1 MTIKK
6 NKIQKETTTKEVVG
20 VDNSSTPAVSFTRS
34 PKQKSI
40 RNAKI
45 LGNTFTYV
53 ILVLAAAVVVAPLLI
68 VLMNSFKT
76 KNSIALEPFVFPTSK
91 TFAGFNNYITGVKQS
106 NFFSSFLNSLL
117 ITICSTVLILIFC
130 PMAAWFLT
138 RVKTWWTKV
147 IYYVIIFSM
156 IVPFQMVM
164 LPLTG
169 VASTLNLDNVIGV
182 IFIYVGFGA
191 GLSTF
196 MYAGFVKSV
205 PVDIEESAMI
215 DGCNPVQTFFHV
227 VFPVMKPTTITIA
240 ILNVMWIWND
250 YLLPYMVLGTTKG
263 KTTLPVAIQISMQ
276 GGYGDINMGAFMAMI
291 VLTIIP
297 VIVFYL
303 FCQKYIIKGVIAGAV
318 KG

>member
-1 MTIKK
+1 M
-6 NKIQKETTTKEVVG
+6 G

-117 ITICSTVLILIFC
+117 ITVCSTVLILIFC
-130 PMAAWFLT
+130 SMAAWFLT
-138 RVKTWWTKV
+138 RVKTLWTKV

-169 VASTLNLDNVIGV
+169 VASTLNLDNVIDV

-263 KTTLPVAIQISMQ
+263 ETTLPVAIQISMQ

>member
-1 MTIKK
+1 MKK

-20 VDNSSTPAVSFTRS
+20 VDNSSTPAVSLTRS

-117 ITICSTVLILIFC
+117 ITVCSTVLILIFC
-130 PMAAWFLT
+130 SMAAWFLT

-263 KTTLPVAIQISMQ
+263 ETTLPVAIQISMQ

>member
-1 MTIKK
+1 
-6 NKIQKETTTKEVVG
+6 
-20 VDNSSTPAVSFTRS
+20 
-34 PKQKSI
+34 
-40 RNAKI
+40 
-45 LGNTFTYV
+45 
-53 ILVLAAAVVVAPLLI
+53 
-68 VLMNSFKT
+68 MNSFKT

-130 PMAAWFLT
+130 SMAAWFLT

-263 KTTLPVAIQISMQ
+263 ETTLPVAIQISMQ

>member
-1 MTIKK
+1 MKK

-20 VDNSSTPAVSFTRS
+20 VDNSSTPAVSLTRS

-117 ITICSTVLILIFC
+117 ITVCSTVLILIFC
-130 PMAAWFLT
+130 SMAAWFLT
-138 RVKTWWTKV
+138 RVKTLWTKV

-263 KTTLPVAIQISMQ
+263 ETTLPVAIQISMQ

>member
-1 MTIKK
+1 MKK

-117 ITICSTVLILIFC
+117 ITVCSTVLILIFC
-130 PMAAWFLT
+130 SMAAWFLT
-138 RVKTWWTKV
+138 RVKTLWTKV

-263 KTTLPVAIQISMQ
+263 ETTLPVAIQISMQ

>member
-1 MTIKK
+1 MKK

-20 VDNSSTPAVSFTRS
+20 VDNSSTPAVSLTRS

-117 ITICSTVLILIFC
+117 ITVCSTVLILIFC
-130 PMAAWFLT
+130 SMAAWFLT

-147 IYYVIIFSM
+147 IYYLIIFSM

-263 KTTLPVAIQISMQ
+263 ETTLPVAIQISMQ

>member
-1 MTIKK
+1 MKK

-20 VDNSSTPAVSFTRS
+20 VDNSSTPAVSLTRS

-117 ITICSTVLILIFC
+117 ITVCSTVLILIFC
-130 PMAAWFLT
+130 SMAAWFLT

-263 KTTLPVAIQISMQ
+263 
-276 GGYGDINMGAFMAMI
+276 
-291 VLTIIP
+291 
-297 VIVFYL
+297 
-303 FCQKYIIKGVIAGAV
+303 
-318 KG
+318 

>member
-1 MTIKK
+1 MKK

-20 VDNSSTPAVSFTRS
+20 VDNSSTPAVSLTRS

-130 PMAAWFLT
+130 SMAAWFLT

-263 KTTLPVAIQISMQ
+263 ETTLPVAIQISMQ

>member
-1 MTIKK
+1 M
-6 NKIQKETTTKEVVG
+6 G
-20 VDNSSTPAVSFTRS
+20 VDNSSTPAVSLTRS

-130 PMAAWFLT
+130 SMAAWFLT

-263 KTTLPVAIQISMQ
+263 ETTLPVAIQISMQ

>member
-1 MTIKK
+1 MKK

-117 ITICSTVLILIFC
+117 ITVCSTVLILIFC
-130 PMAAWFLT
+130 SMAAWFLT

>member
-1 MTIKK
+1 MKK

-117 ITICSTVLILIFC
+117 ITVCSTVLILIFC
-130 PMAAWFLT
+130 SMAAWFLT
-138 RVKTWWTKV
+138 RVKTLWTKV

-215 DGCNPVQTFFHV
+215 DGCNPVQIFFHV

>member
-1 MTIKK
+1 MKK

-20 VDNSSTPAVSFTRS
+20 VDNSSTPAVSLIRS

-117 ITICSTVLILIFC
+117 ITISSTVLILIFC
-130 PMAAWFLT
+130 SMAAWFLT

>member
-1 MTIKK
+1 MKK

-91 TFAGFNNYITGVKQS
+91 TFAGFNNYTTGVKQS

-117 ITICSTVLILIFC
+117 ITVCSTVLILIFC
-130 PMAAWFLT
+130 SMAAWFLT

-215 DGCNPVQTFFHV
+215 DGCNPVQIFFHV

>member
-1 MTIKK
+1 MKK

-117 ITICSTVLILIFC
+117 ITVCSTVLILIFC
-130 PMAAWFLT
+130 SMAAWFLT

-263 KTTLPVAIQISMQ
+263 ETTLPVAIQISMQ

>member
-1 MTIKK
+1 M
-6 NKIQKETTTKEVVG
+6 G

-117 ITICSTVLILIFC
+117 ITVCSTVLILIFC
-130 PMAAWFLT
+130 SMAAWFLT
-138 RVKTWWTKV
+138 RVKTLWTKV

>member
-1 MTIKK
+1 MKK

-20 VDNSSTPAVSFTRS
+20 VDNSSTPAVSLTRS

-117 ITICSTVLILIFC
+117 ITVCSTVLILIFC
-130 PMAAWFLT
+130 SMAAWFLT

-147 IYYVIIFSM
+147 IYYLIIFSM

-250 YLLPYMVLGTTKG
+250 YLLPYMVLDTTKG
-263 KTTLPVAIQISMQ
+263 ETTLPVAIQISMQ

>member
-1 MTIKK
+1 MKK

-130 PMAAWFLT
+130 SMAAWFLT

-263 KTTLPVAIQISMQ
+263 ETTLPVAIQISMQ

>member
-1 MTIKK
+1 MKK

-20 VDNSSTPAVSFTRS
+20 VDNSSTPAVSLTRS

-45 LGNTFTYV
+45 LCNTFTYV

-117 ITICSTVLILIFC
+117 ITVCSTVLILIFC

-263 KTTLPVAIQISMQ
+263 ETTLPVAIQISMQ